1 MWSYMAAPMC
11 THTLVFCVVY
21 PQQDYSPPLR
31 KNFEDSFNVGIRISA
46 NLTDIQMK
54 IEALLTSLSK
64 NRRSVTGSSFRR
76 YSLPTQ
82 L

>member
-11 THTLVFCVVY
+11 THTLVFLCRL
-21 PQQDYSPPLR
+21 PPAGLQSPPR

-64 NRRSVTGSSFRR
+64 NRRSITGSSFRR

>member
-21 PQQDYSPPLR
+21 PQQDYSPPPR
-31 KNFEDSFNVGIRISA
+31 KILEDSFNVGIRISA

-64 NRRSVTGSSFRR
+64 SRRSVTGSSFRR